1 MNVISP
7 GEAAFVGELLD
18 GIDADREADWWW
30 RHSDLVLEGGA
41 IATYFDHTGDV
52 AIRQRCETGDAFV
65 FVPLERLPT
74 LISRLRDLVGDD

>member
-7 GEAAFVGELLD
+7 ARPPLSANCSTVSTPIGRP
-18 GIDADREADWWW
+18 IWWW

-52 AIRQRCETGDAFV
+52 AIRQRCDTGDAFGV
-65 FVPLERLPT
+65 RPVGALTDADLEAPR
-74 LISRLRDLVGDD
+74 SCW